1 MVNLGTGIPND
12 MVGRVVAEEGL
23 SDQVMITE
31 ESGIYGG
38 VQLGGIDFGIGQNL
52 LAKVSHPEQFDY
64 YDGAGVDVTYM
75 GMGELDGEGNVN
87 STKMGPRCAGAGGFV
102 DITQNA
108 KTVVFLGTFT
118 AKGARYDFSDGK
130 LTILQEGAIEKMVS
144 HVGQLSFNGPAARRK
159 GQRVVVVTERAV
171 FELVPE
177 GVMLTEIA
185 PGVDLQTQ
193 VLDMMDFSPIVS
205 PDLREMD
212 AALFRTD
219 GPCGF
224 AESFGA

>member
-1 MVNLGTGIPND
+1 
-12 MVGRVVAEEGL
+12 MVGRVCAEEGL
-23 SDQVMITE
+23 SDKVMITV

-52 LAKVSHPEQFDY
+52 LAMVSHPEQFDY

-75 GMGELDGEGNVN
+75 GMGELDGDGNVN

-108 KTVVFLGTFT
+108 KTVVFLGAFT
-118 AKGARYDFSDGK
+118 AKGAKYSFEDGK
-130 LTILQEGAIEKMVS
+130 LTILQEGAIKKMVS
-144 HVGQLSFNGPAARRK
+144 HVGQLSFNGPAARKK

-177 GVMLTEIA
+177 GVMLVEIA

-193 VLDMMDFSPIVS
+193 VLDMMDFAPIIS
-205 PDLREMD
+205 PDLKEMD
-212 AALFRTD
+212 ASLFIQD
-219 GPCGF
+219 GPSGLLAGF
-224 AESFGA
+224 EAK